1 MDFSETEEIGALRE
15 SLRRYVAR
23 ECPPEMADRWDRE
36 DFIPREELRKLG
48 DLGVCGACIPEEF
61 GGLGHDVLAMVAT
74 IEELGAMVT
83 FLGSPLSG
91 YTTGTIITVDGG
103 ASSRRA

>member
-1 MDFSETEEIGALRE
+1 MQPQFLAPKQGRIGKRFNVKRLRE
-15 SLRRYVAR
+15 RAEKELGN
-23 ECPPEMADRWDRE
+23 ADRWQ
-36 DFIPREELRKLG
+36 ELVSKS
-48 DLGVCGACIPEEF
+48 PF
-61 GGLGHDVLAMVAT
+61 GRMAT

-83 FLGSPLSG
+83 FLCSPLSG